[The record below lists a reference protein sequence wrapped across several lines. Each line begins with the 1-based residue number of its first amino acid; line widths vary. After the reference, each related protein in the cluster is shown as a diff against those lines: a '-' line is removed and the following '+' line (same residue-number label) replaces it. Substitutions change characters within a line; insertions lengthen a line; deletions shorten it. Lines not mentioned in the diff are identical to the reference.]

1 MDTFWNRKGKKRK
14 KEIRE
19 KKEINERLIKDRI
32 IRDIRTR
39 IEKEDDY
46 YKPKRISNFWNINYI
61 EYKIIARWIL
71 DQN

>member
-1 MDTFWNRKGKKRK
+1 MDTLWNRKGKKRK

-46 YKPKRISNFWNINYI
+46 YKPKIISNFWNINYI
-61 EYKIIARWIL
+61 EYKNNR
-71 DQN
+71 